1 MVPRGGTLLA
11 LVALA
16 LAIALGFRA
25 ASPRPPPRDA
35 AAASSP
41 ENCATATDWQCFSSG
56 RRERQVD
63 ETFAGYVA
71 RASFAAIMEDPQVGG
86 VDPNTGETDEAIAQ
100 AFVRRVTVLYE
111 GERKKLGLG
120 KAAPRDAKDDAMFPP
135 LEELKSPEAFDA
147 YSYAQFAAA
156 AETLAGGRERRALTE
171 RVGKRILLLLRQIT
185 GVEATGDP
193 SDFKHMQRSLDDL
206 LGAFAKCGYVLD
218 SGLVWPEDAEA
229 VYAKTRELTFQ
240 YWMRDPVIL
249 PSARRLFREQGFAQ
263 HFSSRTIEGLFAG
276 YGVVAR
282 EDSDFDPREWPDDR
296 VVEQW
301 TLKAG
306 PVPA

>member
-35 AAASSP
+35 TAADAP
-41 ENCATATDWQCFSSG
+41 REEENCATATDWQCFSSG

-86 VDPNTGETDEAIAQ
+86 VDPNTGETDEAVAQ

-111 GERKKLGLG
+111 EERKKLGLG
-120 KAAPRDAKDDAMFPP
+120 KAAPRDADAKFPP

-156 AETLAGGRERRALTE
+156 AETLTGGRERRALTP
-171 RVGKRILLLLRQIT
+171 
-185 GVEATGDP
+185 ATSSTCSAAWTISSGP
-193 SDFKHMQRSLDDL
+193 SPS
-206 LGAFAKCGYVLD
+206 AAT
-218 SGLVWPEDAEA
+218 SWTLVWSGPR
-229 VYAKTRELTFQ
+229 TRRPCTQRRESS
-240 YWMRDPVIL
+240 
-249 PSARRLFREQGFAQ
+249 PSSTGCGTR
-263 HFSSRTIEGLFAG
+263 
-276 YGVVAR
+276 
-282 EDSDFDPREWPDDR
+282 
-296 VVEQW
+296 
-301 TLKAG
+301 
-306 PVPA
+306 